1 MATPINAPL
10 TSEIWHLSIED
21 LLEPICESPR
31 LGGLGPFVIN
41 LSASSAPLSQPAKTF
56 VPPAGAYVYQIQRME
71 DRRPRYRLRLGPF
84 ATEDEAD
91 AVLGVVRDVYPS
103 ALTATAESDD
113 LRTIATFKPKP
124 EKPPVAVPRSAAAAA
139 PAAVRSTPVVAI
151 AAPTAPVP
159 VAAAPVA
166 PAVIAFAPSSPAPIA
181 PVPVVV
187 ATPVAPVVT
196 AETPVAV
203 VMPVAPV
210 VTAAVPPAVAPL
222 APVSVAPMPPA
233 AAPTAVAPPAPP
245 ALASVPPVRT
255 ATVPSAPVT
264 LAARTVQSAARPAIP
279 TLSAAPIA
287 PTGTSVRSAAP
298 IVSRPA
304 PQAVRSEFMPAAV
317 SIPVLS
323 DSVEPVR
330 GPVRRTPPPLA
341 PSPPAAVREP
351 VTPVAAI
358 DVAPKAAPSTVKPA
372 LTHRADARDAR
383 PPSLESTQTM
393 RALTTS
399 ELQDSAAR
407 WYVIQLSLSSE
418 SFDPDSLPNL
428 DIFNEYRL
436 YSVAGLDQG
445 RIVHS
450 LRLGFFAEQGAAGAV
465 ASYLAEFYEKPTV
478 RRISVA
484 ERERFRDQRVEARKD
499 IGATGRHAVIEIT
512 GERHIRDNRP
522 RIAMVTPLA
531 PAAAVSKSTAAPARR
546 GR

>member
-31 LGGLGPFVIN
+31 LGGPGPFVIN

-56 VPPAGAYVYQIQRME
+56 LPPGAAHVYQIQRME

-91 AVLGVVRDVYPS
+91 AMLGIVRDVYPS

-113 LRTIATFKPKP
+113 LR
-124 EKPPVAVPRSAAAAA
+124 
-139 PAAVRSTPVVAI
+139 AI
-151 AAPTAPVP
+151 AALQPKPPSATAPAVWAPAVTPP
-159 VAAAPVA
+159 VAAATPRNMPVDAA
-166 PAVIAFAPSSPAPIA
+166 PIPAASPSPPAP
-181 PVPVVV
+181 VSVV
-187 ATPVAPVVT
+187 ATPSAPRPAVLTTVSQGTPLRGT
-196 AETPVAV
+196 AP
-203 VMPVAPV
+203 APIKSQ
-210 VTAAVPPAVAPL
+210 PPQPAVAR
-222 APVSVAPMPPA
+222 AQFPPG
-233 AAPTAVAPPAPP
+233 
-245 ALASVPPVRT
+245 
-255 ATVPSAPVT
+255 
-264 LAARTVQSAARPAIP
+264 AI
-279 TLSAAPIA
+279 
-287 PTGTSVRSAAP
+287 
-298 IVSRPA
+298 
-304 PQAVRSEFMPAAV
+304 

-323 DSVEPVR
+323 DSVEV
-330 GPVRRTPPPLA
+330 VRRPPRA
-341 PSPPAAVREP
+341 AVVAPPAAVSPAAASPATTPP
-351 VTPVAAI
+351 VVASPAVASPAAASPATVPPVVAPPSKASSVAAPRAAASQ
-358 DVAPKAAPSTVKPA
+358 VAASPATSAPAAARAPVSPLGGIRPAPRPAPSAVKPMVPVVSNVA
-372 LTHRADARDAR
+372 SPAQRPVVRDAR
-383 PPSLESTQTM
+383 PPSLESTQTL
-393 RALTTS
+393 RALTPS

-407 WYVIQLSLSSE
+407 WYVIQLSISGE

-436 YSVAGLDQG
+436 YSVAGMDQG

-450 LRLGFFAEQGAAGAV
+450 LRLGFFGDEVAAGAV

-522 RIAMVTPLA
+522 RIASVTPLA
-531 PAAAVSKSTAAPARR
+531 PAAASSQSTAAPARK